1 MLEIPSPAPKKSGN
15 LPLSPNPQARPCPY
29 ADSSGLF
36 ICTLPDTAACRPSW
50 RTGPTAWGGGRAC
63 SSPQEGDFLSTKP
76 WGFPPPPSSP
86 RAKLQGSTETNLRWG
101 QSGLGKRTPPSRWAF
116 LGHGWAPL
124 VATMKPCRAN
134 LGHIRG
140 IPDAHKAEAGS
151 PGPALH

>member
-1 MLEIPSPAPKKSGN
+1 MLGIPSPAPKKSGN
-15 LPLSPNPQARPCPY
+15 LSPDPQARPCPY

-36 ICTLPDTAACRPSW
+36 ICTLPDTATCWPSW
-50 RTGPTAWGGGRAC
+50 RTGPTASWGEKGLQFPPGWFSFNKAV
-63 SSPQEGDFLSTKP
+63 GLST
-76 WGFPPPPSSP
+76 SSFI
-86 RAKLQGSTETNLRWG
+86 ATCKAAVLHGDQIVLGTER
-101 QSGLGKRTPPSRWAF
+101 LGKSTPPSRWAF
-116 LGHGWAPL
+116 GRHGWAPL